1 MAAVRIV
8 SLNTWG
14 GAMYD
19 ELAAWLP
26 RCEAD
31 VVCLQEVTRTP
42 GLSGWTHFADG
53 ERALPQRAN
62 LFDDLRALL
71 PRHQATFVACDAG
84 PVRDHHGRAHR
95 QDFGLALFVHERF
108 PVVGQ
113 AARFVHGAFVDHD
126 RWAIADR
133 PRLAQ
138 GVRVV
143 DRANDRTVTVV
154 HLHGLRDPL
163 GKGDTSARRAQAEWL
178 AELVLTL
185 RAPGDVTIVAGD
197 FNVLPDSETFAVLG
211 TIGLVDLVRDADTR
225 TSRYPKPT
233 RHADY
238 LLVSDPAVV
247 ERFEVVATPEVS
259 DHRPLLLDL

>member
-1 MAAVRIV
+1 
-8 SLNTWG
+8 
-14 GAMYD
+14 MYD

-31 VVCLQEVTRTP
+31 IVCLQEVTRTP
-42 GLSGWTHFADG
+42 GLCEWTHFADG
-53 ERALPQRAN
+53 ERSLPQRAN
-62 LFDDLRALL
+62 LFDDVRAAL
-71 PRHQATFVACDAG
+71 PHHQGVFVACDAG
-84 PVRDHHGRAHR
+84 PVRDQDGRAHR
-95 QDFGLALFVHERF
+95 QDFGLALFVHERL
-108 PVVGQ
+108 PVIGQ
-113 AARFVHGAFVDHD
+113 VARFVHGSFADHD

-143 DRANDRTVTVV
+143 DRANDRTVSVV

-163 GKGDTSARRAQAEWL
+163 GKGDTPARRAQADRL
-178 AELVLTL
+178 AEVVTEL
-185 RAPGDVTIVAGD
+185 RAPGDLTVVAGD

-211 TIGLVDLVRDADTR
+211 AIGLVDLVRDADTR
-225 TSRYPKPT
+225 TSRYAKPT

-238 LLVSDPAVV
+238 LLVSDPGAVA
-247 ERFEVVATPEVS
+247 RFEIVAAPEVS